1 MSQPQPNTA
10 RAHWWRPLPGL
21 MLTLVVT
28 LAALFLSEVG
38 GAFILRLMGFD
49 PAGKGSPLAVP
60 SVAVLLGV
68 LLGNTLSLPG
78 WLKPGIQFSV
88 KKLLRLGIILVGIKL
103 SLLELAALGAWGVP
117 IVVVSIAT
125 GLLTISWL
133 NRALGLPERLGT
145 LTAVGTSICG
155 VTAILSIAPSI
166 EADEQEVAYAV
177 ANVTL
182 FGLLAMFTYPY
193 LAPLLLPSSTQVG
206 LFLGTAIHDT
216 SQVVGAAL
224 TYRELHHDDLAFKVA
239 TVTKLLR
246 NLFLVAVVP
255 LAAYLH
261 AKRKGVAGARTFAL
275 RRIFPVFILGFVA
288 MALVRTAG
296 DALLERTGSV
306 LGLADRAGWQAATGL
321 VGEKIGAKYLL
332 AMALAGVG
340 LETRFAM
347 FRQVGWKPLAVGMLG
362 ALVVGLAGLLMAL
375 AVGPLL

>member
-1 MSQPQPNTA
+1 
-10 RAHWWRPLPGL
+10 
-21 MLTLVVT
+21 MLTLAVT

-38 GAFILRLMGFD
+38 GAVILRLMGFD

-68 LLGNTLSLPG
+68 LLGNTLSLPD

-261 AKRKGVAGARTFAL
+261 ARRKGVSGARTFTL
-275 RRIFPVFILGFVA
+275 RGIFPVFILGFVA